1 MFNPSSMVRCCWLV
15 DCDLYNTHGLS
26 TMGSLC
32 HLLDLIFSVSISWS
46 IFKSFT
52 KVVQNELAPR
62 RMPVLTWGIELKE
75 ESFEYFTLIIP
86 SE

>member
-1 MFNPSSMVRCCWLV
+1 M
-15 DCDLYNTHGLS
+15 
-26 TMGSLC
+26 
-32 HLLDLIFSVSISWS
+32 LIFSVSISWS

-52 KVVQNELAPR
+52 KVVQNKLAPR